1 MLIPPFLFS
10 WRYATITTHSSS
22 SLEFMSNGW
31 LMVLFWH
38 IFQSFSQIVLL
49 CKKEDW
55 TQPGGNCFGMQRQA
69 LSECSLAVGRCE
81 MECCHKQ
88 DSIPFNSLLSL
99 SSTSKF
105 LWAIFQ
111 RCNLFDY
118 NLLKYAI
125 EMVQK
130 ISIISHIQLQYLV
143 GFQNVKCLRAT
154 STMCFPRYQNRFFF
168 SYKFFFMLVQ
178 EKHPSLFFMEVS

>member
-1 MLIPPFLFS
+1 MGFFRFHNVNKFWSILRKVISLCTNIWFLES
-10 WRYATITTHSSS
+10 A
-22 SLEFMSNGW
+22 
-31 LMVLFWH
+31 
-38 IFQSFSQIVLL
+38 
-49 CKKEDW
+49 
-55 TQPGGNCFGMQRQA
+55 
-69 LSECSLAVGRCE
+69 LAVGRCE

-154 STMCFPRYQNRFFF
+154 STMYFPRYQNRFFF
-168 SYKFFFMLVQ
+168 FFLDR
-178 EKHPSLFFMEVS
+178 HPMAISWFLKTWG